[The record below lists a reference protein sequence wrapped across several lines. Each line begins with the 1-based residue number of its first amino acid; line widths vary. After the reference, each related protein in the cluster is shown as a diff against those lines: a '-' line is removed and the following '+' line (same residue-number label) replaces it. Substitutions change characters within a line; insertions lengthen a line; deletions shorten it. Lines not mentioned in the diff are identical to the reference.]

1 MLQLRRQSINSLTG
15 VRCVGEEF
23 SGPAHQTTCDL
34 EETGVVKRGIV
45 LRDIMYGFGL
55 LAVDGKQYSF
65 PSEGMWQSDVAP
77 KVGMLVDVSFNS
89 DGAPECIQAVSAT
102 QPAMHSL
109 QDLPA
114 GKESIDAPHND
125 RSNLERKHR

>member
-1 MLQLRRQSINSLTG
+1 
-15 VRCVGEEF
+15 VRWGRVFWASPE
-23 SGPAHQTTCDL
+23 TTCDL
-34 EETGVVKRGIV
+34 EEAGVVKRGIV
-45 LRDIMYGFGL
+45 LRDIMDGFGL